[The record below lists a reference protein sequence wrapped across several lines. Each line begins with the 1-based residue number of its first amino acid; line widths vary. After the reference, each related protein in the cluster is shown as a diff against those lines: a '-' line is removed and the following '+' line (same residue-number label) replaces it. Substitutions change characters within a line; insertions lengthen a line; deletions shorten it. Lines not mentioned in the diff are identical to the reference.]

1 MALRRNYSE
10 TKPSEGSTSFAGK
23 YALKKVTK
31 ISKEG
36 DIVYVI
42 PLDLARGFISIPVH
56 TVNNYKQGG
65 EEKGFKGKYGTKI
78 YCKHYDRLTG
88 EPTGEEGLCCKL
100 SQLEKERLAKPENAN
115 SPRIVSYRQYR
126 NIMPVL
132 VLSST
137 EANATRRSAKNITLN
152 DFSFAFLDISDYTY
166 ETEFLK
172 GILDTLENADLIDNS
187 SSDEEKQ
194 EKVNKFIQN
203 CIIQVKLIKKSL
215 PSPVPEY
222 KAISV
227 SRKGVC
233 ELTGEHDVLVTLV
246 KFLSGQ
252 IQPTDYD
259 KVYATFPQIKEINNQ
274 VTDFISIFD
283 VEAEKIFTEWNEQ
296 ELQAY
301 YDEYVAMLN
310 SNRGYADAVTANQEA
325 LAYMNNQASMPYYN
339 QQQVV
344 YSQPVAQPQAQPAY
358 PDVNQYVYAQQPVA
372 QPQVAPQPVA
382 QPQAQPVYATPQVA
396 PQPQVVQPQPALVGA
411 GVATQPVAQPATE
424 TGYDYSA
431 NNAQVSSILSDDDF
445 SDYEFMMEDDD
456 TSFDEEF

>member
-1 MALRRNYSE
+1 M
-10 TKPSEGSTSFAGK
+10 
-23 YALKKVTK
+23 
-31 ISKEG
+31 
-36 DIVYVI
+36 
-42 PLDLARGFISIPVH
+42 
-56 TVNNYKQGG
+56 
-65 EEKGFKGKYGTKI
+65 
-78 YCKHYDRLTG
+78 
-88 EPTGEEGLCCKL
+88 
-100 SQLEKERLAKPENAN
+100 
-115 SPRIVSYRQYR
+115 
-126 NIMPVL
+126 
-132 VLSST
+132 
-137 EANATRRSAKNITLN
+137 
-152 DFSFAFLDISDYTY
+152 
-166 ETEFLK
+166 
-172 GILDTLENADLIDNS
+172 IDNS

-358 PDVNQYVYAQQPVA
+358 PDVNQYVYAQQPMA
-372 QPQVAPQPVA
+372 QPQVAPQPVP

>member
-10 TKPSEGSTSFAGK
+10 TKSSESSTSFAGK
-23 YALKKVTK
+23 YALKKVTNIK
-31 ISKEG
+31 EEG
-36 DIVYVI
+36 DIVYFI
-42 PLDLARGFISIPVH
+42 PLDLARGFITIPIH

-65 EEKGFKGKYGTKI
+65 EEKGFKSKYSSKI
-78 YCKHYDRLTG
+78 YCKHYDRFTG

-100 SQLEKERLAKPENAN
+100 SQLEKERLAKPDNAN
-115 SPRIVSYRQYR
+115 TPRIVSYRLFR
-126 NIMPVL
+126 NVMPVL
-132 VLSST
+132 VLNST
-137 EANATRRSAKNITLN
+137 EAKPSRRSPKNITLN

-172 GILDTLENADLIDNS
+172 GIIDNLENADLIDNS
-187 SSDEEKQ
+187 TSEEEKR

-203 CIIQVKLIKKSL
+203 CIIQVKLVKKSL
-215 PSPVPEY
+215 PSPFPEY

-233 ELTGEHDVLVTLV
+233 ELTGEHDLLVALV

-252 IQPTDYD
+252 INPTDYD

-283 VEAEKIFTEWNEQ
+283 VEAEKIYTDWNEE

-301 YDEYVAMLN
+301 YDSYIAMLN

-325 LAYMNNQASMPYYN
+325 LTYMNNQTSVPYYN

-344 YSQPVAQPQAQPAY
+344 YNQPAQPAY
-358 PDVNQYVYAQQPVA
+358 PDPNQYAYA

-382 QPQAQPVYATPQVA
+382 QPAYAPQPQVA
-396 PQPQVVQPQPALVGA
+396 PQPVLVGA
-411 GVATQPVAQPATE
+411 GVATAPQPVAQPVAQPATE
-424 TGYDYSA
+424 ADYDYSA

-445 SDYEFMMEDDD
+445 GDYDFMMEDDD
-456 TSFDEEF
+456 TSFNEEF